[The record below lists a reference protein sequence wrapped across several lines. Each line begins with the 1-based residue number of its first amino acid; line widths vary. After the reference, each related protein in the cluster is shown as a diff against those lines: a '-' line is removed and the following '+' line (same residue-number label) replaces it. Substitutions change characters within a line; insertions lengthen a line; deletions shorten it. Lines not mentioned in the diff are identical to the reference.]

1 MFAQTRSLLINRSF
15 ARAMSSRTFEHILVK
30 NPVSDVSL
38 IQLNRPKAL
47 NALCNALI
55 DELNTAMEDAQND
68 PKVGAIVLTG
78 SEKAFAAGADIKEM
92 QQFNGFGQVYLSN
105 FIENWSDQSRI
116 ARKPVIAAVNGFALG
131 GGCELAMMADIIYAG
146 AKAKFGQPE
155 IKLGVIPG
163 AGGTQRLARYIG
175 KARATEIILTGRQ
188 FGAQEALNW
197 GLAAKVFEPEQLV
210 DEAVKTASEIAKYS
224 PVAVQAAKEAI
235 NEGYE
240 MGLAQ
245 GLKYERKLFHS
256 LFGTHDQKEGMTAF
270 VEKREAKWEGK

>member
-1 MFAQTRSLLINRSF
+1 
-15 ARAMSSRTFEHILVK
+15 MSTRTFEHILVK
-30 NPVSDVSL
+30 NPVADVSL

-55 DELNTAMEDAQND
+55 DEVNTAMQDAQND
-68 PKVGAIVLTG
+68 PKIGAIVLTG

-92 QQFNGFGQVYLSN
+92 QKFNGFAEVYLSN
-105 FIENWSDQSRI
+105 FIENWSEQSTI

-146 AKAKFGQPE
+146 TKAKFGQPE

-175 KARATEIILTGRQ
+175 KARATEIILTGRM
-188 FGAQEALNW
+188 FGAQEALDW

-210 DEAVKTASEIAKYS
+210 DEAVKTASEIAKFS

-240 MGLAQ
+240 MGLTQ

-270 VEKREAKWEGK
+270 VEKREPKWEDK